1 MRSPIEYK
9 LIPKDSAEFLE
20 LADFAETFDH
30 KVVDHPQINVY
41 GHYKDNRLVGY
52 SDHVFIPTI
61 YPAFHPDFTT
71 PRDVIQTMHD
81 WRVYNQ
87 LTGGPGYVGV
97 PLQSE
102 RFTFTNEIMEK
113 LGMKRLNREVFYIKR
128 KE

>member
-1 MRSPIEYK
+1 MRSTIEYK

-20 LADFAETFDH
+20 LSDFAETFDH

-41 GHYKDNRLVGY
+41 GHYKDNKLVGY